1 MEIVPVI
8 NCLDRICI
16 RERWEGL
23 RKLDAHAVHFDV
35 ADGVFAPVVSPLTPQ
50 LLRELLREDPD
61 VHIEIHLMVRDPEV
75 VIEAWLEAGAKR
87 IIAHIEAAHDIPYL
101 MRMAEEYGALPVLGV
116 MQKTEIKKIAGV
128 LEAHGIRDAHLLEV
142 APGFSGQEMNPKASE
157 RIRTLRSEIPDVRIT
172 IDGGVDALTVVA
184 IRDAGA
190 VRAVSSSFIWE
201 SEHPR
206 EAYESLKKIGE
217 EKM

>member
-23 RKLDAHAVHFDV
+23 HTIGAHAVHFDV
-35 ADGVFAPVVSPLTPQ
+35 TDGVFAPVVSPFTPQ
-50 LLRELLREDPD
+50 VLRELLDQESD
-61 VHIEIHLMVRDPEV
+61 IEVEVHLMVRDPEA

-87 IIAHIEAAHDIPYL
+87 VIVHVEVVHDVPYL
-101 MRMAEEYGALPVLGV
+101 AHMADEYGAVLVLGN
-116 MQKTEIKKIAGV
+116 MEKTDVRTLAAALK
-128 LEAHGIRDAHLLEV
+128 AHTVRDAHLLEV
-142 APGFSGQEMNPKASE
+142 SPGFSGQGMSQKAPE
-157 RIRTLRSEIPDVRIT
+157 RIRALCAAIPDVRIT
-172 IDGGVDALTVVA
+172 IDGGVDAATAVT

-201 SEHPR
+201 SANPKES
-206 EAYESLKKIGE
+206 YESLKKIGE
-217 EKM
+217 GEK